1 MKSKN
6 NSDID
11 QEQIELLE
19 YAQSRIK
26 QKKNL
31 YYHFVLFLFI
41 SIISLTLNH
50 IFSISNNFSFLSYS
64 WSFWLIFSWFFL
76 FLFHVFNVYV
86 TNRFMS
92 KSWVRKQKS
101 NLIKLQKLTAFG
113 ISEIESEISKSSR
126 KSQYKQHVC
135 GCGLSENDIPPKKQS
150 FCKKCQRIYCCWRCF
165 SLSHLLKKKW
175 SLCDASLEREIKS
188 FLAERYSSYILYE
201 PPVNTQNLILWLGP
215 FAFVLILGFFLLRR
229 YIK

>member
-50 IFSISNNFSFLSYS
+50 IFSISNNISFLNYS

-101 NLIKLQKLTAFG
+101 NLIKLQKLKIENQHFAPKIWWEIRDLEAASAFH
-113 ISEIESEISKSSR
+113 SEVQKP
-126 KSQYKQHVC
+126 
-135 GCGLSENDIPPKKQS
+135 IPSP
-150 FCKKCQRIYCCWRCF
+150 
-165 SLSHLLKKKW
+165 
-175 SLCDASLEREIKS
+175 
-188 FLAERYSSYILYE
+188 
-201 PPVNTQNLILWLGP
+201 
-215 FAFVLILGFFLLRR
+215 
-229 YIK
+229 